1 MLPRIVLL
9 LIQIAA
15 AWFLADPIK
24 SVLPTLIARP
34 YDIFVYAVLY
44 TIIVFVIGFAGSLVL
59 KNVRV
64 PTTGTFIVAL
74 LLAFVGAG
82 ITLIEA
88 IRVPIDTA
96 LPLLRSNHKVYALVG
111 ALIGYIIKR

>member
-9 LIQIAA
+9 IVQIAA

-24 SVLPTLIARP
+24 AAAPTLVARP

-44 TIIVFVIGFAGSLVL
+44 ALIVFIVGFTGSLVL

-64 PTTGTFIVAL
+64 PTTGTLIASVV
-74 LLAFVGAG
+74 LACLGAG
-82 ITLIEA
+82 LTLVEA
-88 IRVPIDTA
+88 IRASLDAAV
-96 LPLLRSNHKVYALVG
+96 PLLRSSHKIYALAG
-111 ALIGYIIKR
+111 AVIGYLLKR

>member
-24 SVLPTLIARP
+24 AALPSLIARP
-34 YDIFVYAVLY
+34 YDIFVYAILY
-44 TIIVFVIGFAGSLVL
+44 AVIIFLIGFSGSLVL

-64 PTTGTFIVAL
+64 PSTGTFVACL
-74 LLAFVGAG
+74 VLAFVGAG
-82 ITLIEA
+82 ITLIDA
-88 IRVPIDTA
+88 VRTTIDSA
-96 LPLLRSNHKVYALVG
+96 LPLLRSNQKVYALVG
-111 ALIGYIIKR
+111 ALVGYVLKR